1 MTGKIYIQGKEKVF
15 EKLKIISIVTIAALT
30 LTGCAF
36 DYTPKYYESD
46 SYAYNTSYTGGVSTG
61 LKDRTAPKG
70 GIGNFTQTVE
80 FGAAYTAAG
89 FVAPALGL
97 SGLASGGINLLDML
111 IDDGP
116 DAGRSTTFA
125 WMPLSQASSKEEA
138 QKKMVSHVKQAM
150 EKTFETM
157 GLEYSKIEHKDPSF
171 IGFYVHNDELN
182 CPKDVKWEKWHT
194 DYFFR
199 PIRTR
204 ACIVRASINMP
215 MVATTPDVRM
225 TNNPEEKSYRLV
237 ASQKKNFNAIH
248 ALSPKSST
256 LPENQIYTEI
266 SKNLPEWMFIYLAP
280 KTVALADGSYV
291 GFPYLLNQGKAHF
304 FVYPD

>member
-1 MTGKIYIQGKEKVF
+1 MTRIHIRGEIKVLK
-15 EKLKIISIVTIAALT
+15 KLIMISTAAITGLT
-30 LTGCAF
+30 FTGCAF
-36 DYTPKYYESD
+36 DYTPKYYESS
-46 SYAYNTSYTGGVSTG
+46 SYAKNTAYTGGVKTG
-61 LKDRTAPKG
+61 LKDRTKPLG
-70 GIGNFTQTVE
+70 GVGNFTQTVE

-116 DAGRSTTFA
+116 AAGRSATFA
-125 WMPLSQASSKEEA
+125 WMPLSQANSKEEA
-138 QKKMVSHVKQAM
+138 QKKIVSHVQQAM

-182 CPKDVKWEKWHT
+182 CPRDVKWEKWHT

-199 PIRTR
+199 PVRTR

-215 MVATTPDVRM
+215 IVAITPDVRM

-237 ASQKKNFNAIH
+237 ASQGKKNFNAIH

-291 GFPYLLNQGKAHF
+291 GFPYLLNQGEAHF